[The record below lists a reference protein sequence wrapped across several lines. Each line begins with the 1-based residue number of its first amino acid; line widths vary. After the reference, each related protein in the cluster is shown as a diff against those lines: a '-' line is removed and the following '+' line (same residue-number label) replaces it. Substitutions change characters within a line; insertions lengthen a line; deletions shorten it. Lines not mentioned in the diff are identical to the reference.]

1 MFSVLWNTLFENRY
15 LNTNATS
22 GLTPRYI
29 PRNHQYSLASISG
42 SRHARFPDLSFL
54 DAYSAHANQNSVRD
68 IETLSDKIF
77 RSYLDIAP
85 FLGRL
90 IAAKEID
97 PMFVITL
104 QRDTIEIGGNAGHL
118 SIGGLPPGVQS
129 DTMTWVP
136 VRGYT
141 QDQGGLPAPLDSP
154 GEVGCL
160 FMNHDYL
167 TNLRVH
173 IDISYCMGNPN
184 RRCLSRRELI
194 TSLQLI
200 YFQYLTVSAR

>member
-1 MFSVLWNTLFENRY
+1 MLWNTLFENRY

-22 GLTPRYI
+22 GLTPRYT
-29 PRNHQYSLASISG
+29 PRNHQYSSASISG
-42 SRHARFPDLSFL
+42 SRHARFL
-54 DAYSAHANQNSVRD
+54 DAYSAHTVQNSVRD

-90 IAAKEID
+90 IAAKEVD

-104 QRDTIEIGGNAGHL
+104 QRDTIEIGGNAGQL
-118 SIGGLPPGVQS
+118 SIGRLPPGIQS

-160 FMNHDYL
+160 FMSHDYL

-184 RRCLSRRELI
+184 
-194 TSLQLI
+194 
-200 YFQYLTVSAR
+200 